1 MKPMQKLLLIPFL
14 LPLTGCAIIEIV
26 DKATKISQTLKTTNQ
41 PIVVRCNNTNTKLI
55 NTYTIDPNKDEV
67 IAEEW
72 KSDQLDET
80 KTTEI
85 WELTERKTTSYIIEN
100 ISRIAEGKDKEIGP
114 VKIKVNLVLGEVTL
128 SKNLHTTSDND
139 PTNLFCS
146 IDLIKSSQT
155 Q

>member
-1 MKPMQKLLLIPFL
+1 MQKLLLIPFL

-100 ISRIAEGKDKEIGP
+100 IW
-114 VKIKVNLVLGEVTL
+114 
-128 SKNLHTTSDND
+128 
-139 PTNLFCS
+139 
-146 IDLIKSSQT
+146 
-155 Q
+155 

>member
-1 MKPMQKLLLIPFL
+1 MQKLLLIPFL

-100 ISRIAEGKDKEIGP
+100 VSRIP
-114 VKIKVNLVLGEVTL
+114 
-128 SKNLHTTSDND
+128 
-139 PTNLFCS
+139 NLFDKRLSDFSEASCFAFSTSFSLIVSDCS
-146 IDLIKSSQT
+146 MMKMLF
-155 Q
+155 